1 MIAYGEREKRWKVL
15 AAAACRDRAP
25 PKLGHPSSRYR
36 TFRRLGGPTGLLTD
50 LLMLL
55 REVCDERIGDVD
67 LLILKMLGKRTTI
80 DQDRTVMSLILDLT
94 IPSSTP
100 DKLTSTVLHD
110 QRQ

>member
-1 MIAYGEREKRWKVL
+1 MIAYGERRNGKVP
-15 AAAACRDRAP
+15 AAAACRDRAS

-36 TFRRLGGPTGLLTD
+36 TFRRSGGPTNLLTD

-55 REVCDERIGDVD
+55 REVHRERIGDVD
-67 LLILKMLGKRTTI
+67 LLIPKMLGKRSTI
-80 DQDRTVMSLILDLT
+80 DQDRTVMSLILDRT

-100 DKLTSTVLHD
+100 DKFTVLHD